1 MSLDMITPS
10 PAGGRFRASSIS
22 IIPAVGNLC
31 GLVACVCGAPVG
43 MFALVIHHIHEAG
56 GFCKRDPS
64 KRLLCFQITQPLSET
79 CPQDAQMC
87 IMTLN
92 RQPGPR
98 EQQVLVDRCTQRYCM
113 KTFQEII
120 VIRGDDTAVNT
131 PGGGVRVRGRT
142 HLSPP
147 LPLSNRSMLQPEWP
161 DVVEFI
167 MGRRNRDGV

>member
-1 MSLDMITPS
+1 MQERPIQTS
-10 PAGGRFRASSIS
+10 P
-22 IIPAVGNLC
+22 
-31 GLVACVCGAPVG
+31 
-43 MFALVIHHIHEAG
+43 
-56 GFCKRDPS
+56 
-64 KRLLCFQITQPLSET
+64 LLQITQPLSET

-131 PGGGVRVRGRT
+131 PGGGSESEREDT
-142 HLSPP
+142 P
-147 LPLSNRSMLQPEWP
+147 LPPPASLQPQH
-161 DVVEFI
+161 VAA
-167 MGRRNRDGV
+167 

>member
-1 MSLDMITPS
+1 
-10 PAGGRFRASSIS
+10 
-22 IIPAVGNLC
+22 
-31 GLVACVCGAPVG
+31 
-43 MFALVIHHIHEAG
+43 
-56 GFCKRDPS
+56 
-64 KRLLCFQITQPLSET
+64 
-79 CPQDAQMC
+79 MC

-131 PGGGVRVRGRT
+131 PRGGVRVRGRT

-167 MGRRNRDGV
+167 MGRRNRDGAQRAAATERPGNSSRRSPQRDVEACEGQSRGITGKLGFGLVIVIFLQSKCKCIPETWIVVSRTK